1 MEVVRAER
9 KDSPEII
16 GLVTEVWREYD
27 CTLNIDIEERHLLDP
42 GEYFREKGGD
52 FWIVRENGIL
62 VATAGLSIEEDTAE
76 MKTLYVRKDA
86 RGRGL
91 GTKLTNLALET
102 AKERGAKSI
111 ELWSDTR
118 FVDAHRMYERLGF
131 VRFGE
136 RDLFDHNNTREYGYR
151 RHI

>member
-1 MEVVRAER
+1 MEYVRAER

-16 GLVTEVWREYD
+16 GLVREVWKEYD
-27 CTLNIDIEERHLLDP
+27 CILNI
-42 GEYFREKGGD
+42 
-52 FWIVRENGIL
+52 WIVREKGIL